1 MVDKYLHADARSS
14 TSALLV
20 KYPIVVDVHITA
32 SSQERSASH
41 TCQVTLSGLPMSV
54 PGYRLWTCQGL
65 ELDDEADC
73 FRAWCKDGRAIYHL
87 HFWY

>member
-1 MVDKYLHADARSS
+1 MRIAHAEVLLFIPVSGLHGLNLRTVDKYLHADARSS

-54 PGYRLWTCQGL
+54 PGYRL
-65 ELDDEADC
+65 
-73 FRAWCKDGRAIYHL
+73 
-87 HFWY
+87 